1 MYSFEYL
8 IFIFMKKKDNIIY
21 YIPDGYKFE
30 KVENNTM
37 VVLSKDVEITSYK
50 DFSKILES
58 RYDKSYY
65 IDDWSV
71 IQSASNSD
79 FSYANAAITQ
89 AQLEKLL
96 ALNMLINVALYLND
110 GWVPNWNDSTQPKY
124 IIFADENNNIKY
136 TNYQHVNHN
145 TGIIAFKNA
154 ETVKDAI
161 TILGKETLLNA
172 LRN

>member
-1 MYSFEYL
+1 M
-8 IFIFMKKKDNIIY
+8 IKKDNIIY

-50 DFSKILES
+50 NFSKMLEDK
-58 RYDKSYY
+58 YDKSYY
-65 IDDWSV
+65 IDNWGE
-71 IQSASNSD
+71 IQSSSNENFSD
-79 FSYANAAITQ
+79 PNSAITQ

-96 ALNMLINVALYLND
+96 ALNMLINVAIYLNN
-110 GWVPNWNDSTQPKY
+110 GWIPDWNDSTQPKY
-124 IIFADENNNIKY
+124 IIYADENNNIKY

-172 LRN
+172 LKN

>member
-1 MYSFEYL
+1 M
-8 IFIFMKKKDNIIY
+8 IKKDNIIY

-50 DFSKILES
+50 NFSKMLEDK
-58 RYDKSYY
+58 YDKSYY
-65 IDDWSV
+65 IDNWGE
-71 IQSASNSD
+71 IQSSSNENFSD
-79 FSYANAAITQ
+79 PNSAITQ

-96 ALNMLINVALYLND
+96 ALNMLINVAIYLND
-110 GWVPNWNDSTQPKY
+110 GWVPDWNDSTQPKY
-124 IIFADENNNIKY
+124 IIYADENNNIKY

-145 TGIIAFKNA
+145 TGIITFKNA